1 MATLKDLASS
11 ISYDSSWGIWAELIN
26 GKFAAESQ
34 ARYGQRQFENGGL
47 LDGFEFFADGEKIGD
62 SIAEY
67 CDGDDDFKDEA
78 VSELIN
84 SINDSLDDRLEM
96 QAII

>member
-1 MATLKDLASS
+1 MSTLNDLAAS
-11 ISYDSSWGIWAELIN
+11 IQYDSSWGIWAKLID
-26 GKFAAESQ
+26 GKFSPESQ

-47 LDGFEFFADGEKIGD
+47 LDEFEFFADGEKIGD

-67 CDGDDDFKDEA
+67 CDGDDDYTDEA
-78 VSELIN
+78 IAELI
-84 SINDSLDDRLEM
+84 DSVNTSLNDRLAM